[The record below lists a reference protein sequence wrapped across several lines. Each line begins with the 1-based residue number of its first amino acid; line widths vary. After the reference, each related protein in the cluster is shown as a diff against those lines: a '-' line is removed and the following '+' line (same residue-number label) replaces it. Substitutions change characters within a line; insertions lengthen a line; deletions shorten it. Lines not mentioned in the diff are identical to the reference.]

1 MRATA
6 MENCSPPPQACAPW
20 CAAVDLNLDY
30 EEGFFKTM
38 VSSSYN
44 FGVGTKVLTPKRW
57 T

>member
-6 MENCSPPPQACAPW
+6 MESCSPPSQTNAPW

-30 EEGFFKTM
+30 AEAFFKTM
-38 VSSSYN
+38 VSSTYN